1 VAHHSLTRRSGR
13 WPMAVVFD
21 FDGVLADTDV
31 CWRAAYERCLQRR
44 GRELDL
50 MTSKELVGASVSS
63 AAERLGVP
71 VEELGTELE
80 ASFRNSPIV
89 ANVGVKTLLRGLSGQ
104 LPMAVAT
111 NGPERLVRLGLVRIG
126 VSKAFS
132 VLVSAE
138 HVANPKPAPDV
149 YVAAC
154 VALGVDPSDAIAI
167 EDSKV
172 GVQAAASA
180 GMTVISVPTSIG
192 GRVKADLQAHR
203 LDDPVVLRYLG
214 IDVLSVRQSPPGLSP
229 S

>member
-1 VAHHSLTRRSGR
+1 
-13 WPMAVVFD
+13 MAVVFD

-50 MTSKELVGASVSS
+50 TTSRELVGASVSS
-63 AAERLGVP
+63 AAARLGVP
-71 VEELGTELE
+71 AEELGSELE
-80 ASFRNSPIV
+80 ASFRSSPIA
-89 ANVGVKTLLRGLSGQ
+89 ANVGVKTLLSALSGR

-111 NGPERLVRLGLVRIG
+111 NGPERLVRLGLARIG

-149 YVAAC
+149 YLAAC
-154 VALGVDPSDAIAI
+154 AALGIDPSDAIAI

-172 GVQAAASA
+172 GVQAATDA

-192 GRVKADLQAHR
+192 GRVKADLQADR
-203 LDDPVVLRYLG
+203 LDDVVVLRYLG
-214 IDVLSVRQSPPGLSP
+214 IGGPPTHQSPPGVSP